1 MQCLTLWSRFIL
13 IAGVIALAGCGGD
26 EKEPSDQKPA
36 TVSGDQRSILATI
49 DTLQTASRDGDGDA
63 VCDDVF
69 TRELSKSIEA
79 AAKQSCAKEVRQRL
93 FAPDAEISVSRDIEI
108 AGRRGTATVQEQN
121 GNVSELSFV
130 KQDAQWRIDRVT
142 PQKTG

>member
-1 MQCLTLWSRFIL
+1 LV
-13 IAGVIALAGCGGD
+13 AGVIALAGCGGG

-49 DTLQTASRDGDGDA
+49 DTLQTASRDGDGEA

>member
-1 MQCLTLWSRFIL
+1 MQRLTLWSRFIL

>member
-1 MQCLTLWSRFIL
+1 L

>member
-1 MQCLTLWSRFIL
+1 
-13 IAGVIALAGCGGD
+13 
-26 EKEPSDQKPA
+26 
-36 TVSGDQRSILATI
+36 
-49 DTLQTASRDGDGDA
+49 
-63 VCDDVF
+63 
-69 TRELSKSIEA
+69 
-79 AAKQSCAKEVRQRL
+79 L

>member
-1 MQCLTLWSRFIL
+1 MQRLTLWSRFIL

-93 FAPDAEISVSRDIEI
+93 FAPEAEISVSRDIEI

>member
-1 MQCLTLWSRFIL
+1 MQHLTLWSRFIV

-26 EKEPSDQKPA
+26 EKEPSAQKPA

-49 DTLQTASRDGDGDA
+49 DTLQTASREGDGDQ

-69 TRELSKSIEA
+69 TPELTKSIEEA
-79 AAKQSCAKEVRQRL
+79 AEQSCAKEVRQRL
-93 FAPDAEISVSRDIEI
+93 FAPDAEISVSRDIKV
-108 AGRRGTATVQEQN
+108 AGRRGTAVVQEQN

-130 KQDAQWRIDRVT
+130 KQDARWRIDRVT
-142 PQKTG
+142 PQKSG